1 MERSV
6 HRTWLDRAFRGAPE
20 SPRPLCTFYIGNIFS
35 DTHYRWE
42 FVSSCRRR
50 ACHQRNSC
58 IIQRFG
64 NVMAKCCG
72 EIMSGEDISRSWQ
85 NGLYQNYQSD
95 SIHCI
100 SDLLL
105 ASQIVRNESDFF
117 YFDFN
122 LLLAC
127 FFSRPLSCCRIDGRQ
142 MQQLKWLP
150 QWLWPRYEFGECRI
164 NRHKHVKR
172 WKFWN
177 IPLKKIQMHD
187 VSDFLMC
194 SFDIWQPAPFDIR
207 LARWMTDV
215 FDSWKCCRRR
225 HHSKRNH
232 AKFRSDDWMH
242 WRDFHFIVR
251 DFILCWV
258 LLCRVFSA

>member
-1 MERSV
+1 
-6 HRTWLDRAFRGAPE
+6 
-20 SPRPLCTFYIGNIFS
+20 
-35 DTHYRWE
+35 
-42 FVSSCRRR
+42 
-50 ACHQRNSC
+50 
-58 IIQRFG
+58 
-64 NVMAKCCG
+64 MAKCCG

-177 IPLKKIQMHD
+177 IPLKKSKCTMFPI
-187 VSDFLMC
+187 FWC
-194 SFDIWQPAPFDIR
+194 AR
-207 LARWMTDV
+207 LT
-215 FDSWKCCRRR
+215 FDSRR
-225 HHSKRNH
+225 HLTFVSLGGWQMCLTVGN
-232 AKFRSDDWMH
+232 AVVGATTPNAITQNFVATTECIDE
-242 WRDFHFIVR
+242 I
-251 DFILCWV
+251 FILSWEILSCVGCCYAEFFPRRTCVSVWRV
-258 LLCRVFSA
+258 EKIATTLLES